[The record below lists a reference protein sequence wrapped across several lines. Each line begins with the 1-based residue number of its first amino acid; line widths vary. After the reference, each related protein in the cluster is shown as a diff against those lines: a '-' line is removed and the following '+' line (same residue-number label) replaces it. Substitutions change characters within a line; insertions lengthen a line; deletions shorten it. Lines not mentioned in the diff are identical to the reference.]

1 MSEPLTIRKLIERI
15 SSGDIRI
22 PAFQRGFVWTP
33 DQVAFLLDSIYKG
46 FPIGTVFLWQ
56 TDTRL
61 KSEKNLGQYQLPEPK
76 RDYPVNYVLDGQQRL
91 TSLFSAFQ
99 TDLRPSVEVPDNEWI
114 DIYFDVDADDNLQE
128 SSFLPL
134 KPAEVDLNRHFPINT
149 MFDSVTYRK
158 ATSQFLA
165 DKVEKLDKVQEKFKE
180 ALIPVQSLETD
191 DRNKVAIVFE
201 RINRAGTRLDIYQL
215 LTAWSWSED
224 FDLQIKFNE
233 LIVEVSPFGF
243 EDLSEDQDLQL
254 KCCSGVIL
262 GEAAPASILNMQ
274 GEAVRKRFVEIEAG
288 IKGTIDFLNK
298 ELRVSSFACMP
309 FPSMMVALTSFFATD
324 KAAGIS
330 ITNNQRQEIMKW
342 FWRSLFSRRYS
353 AAVTKHHASDIVE
366 MQKLRKDDTYIMK
379 DIPVNIDASY
389 FIKNQFNVASVN
401 TKAFILILAQFSP
414 KSLLSGANVD
424 LDEVLK
430 RVNRNEFHHIFP
442 RKYLETKGV
451 LLQRINCLA
460 NFCFIS
466 SSDNQKIKDKAPT
479 DYNKLIPAATLPDV
493 MEHALCPHNAL
504 DLDFDDFLSA
514 RAEIL
519 LNKTKELM
527 R

>member
-1 MSEPLTIRKLIERI
+1 
-15 SSGDIRI
+15 
-22 PAFQRGFVWTP
+22 
-33 DQVAFLLDSIYKG
+33 
-46 FPIGTVFLWQ
+46 
-56 TDTRL
+56 
-61 KSEKNLGQYQLPEPK
+61 
-76 RDYPVNYVLDGQQRL
+76 
-91 TSLFSAFQ
+91 
-99 TDLRPSVEVPDNEWI
+99 
-114 DIYFDVDADDNLQE
+114 
-128 SSFLPL
+128 
-134 KPAEVDLNRHFPINT
+134 
-149 MFDSVTYRK
+149 
-158 ATSQFLA
+158 
-165 DKVEKLDKVQEKFKE
+165 
-180 ALIPVQSLETD
+180 
-191 DRNKVAIVFE
+191 
-201 RINRAGTRLDIYQL
+201 
-215 LTAWSWSED
+215 
-224 FDLQIKFNE
+224 
-233 LIVEVSPFGF
+233 
-243 EDLSEDQDLQL
+243 
-254 KCCSGVIL
+254 
-262 GEAAPASILNMQ
+262 
-274 GEAVRKRFVEIEAG
+274 
-288 IKGTIDFLNK
+288 
-298 ELRVSSFACMP
+298 
-309 FPSMMVALTSFFATD
+309 
-324 KAAGIS
+324 
-330 ITNNQRQEIMKW
+330 MKW